1 MKTIKEFA
9 ERIKNYY
16 RHQSGYVN
24 ASMVVYYIEQL
35 QKEYGDESKD
45 TEGVE
50 GIKSEAAEADIRLR
64 DRACA

>member
-16 RHQSGYVN
+16 RHQRGYVK

-35 QKEYGDESKD
+35 EKDIIACIDSQKRRINYGCKFQ
-45 TEGVE
+45 
-50 GIKSEAAEADIRLR
+50 L
-64 DRACA
+64 